1 MKDGVKRVAVNGTE
15 LGYSI
20 LGAGQD
26 KPPLVFTHGYAMRST
41 GELYKEL
48 LELLAPRYTIHA
60 VDLRGHG
67 ASAGAIAGWS
77 FEALADD
84 LVAFSRALKL
94 DRPIF
99 TGHSF
104 GAVIGLLAEIRQPG
118 AFSSI
123 CLLSP
128 GPADHRRNPV
138 ETLDFLIEHG
148 HDRDKLRDPFGE
160 MFARPPGKKL
170 DLILDAVTLVDA
182 EVHRAQRQQDPHF
195 SIDDKLKD
203 VRVPTLLI
211 SGRRDSVVP
220 PAKNHDMGGKLQRSK
235 EVIFSA
241 EGHMMAI
248 ESASTAAREVFAFLD
263 PAGPMPSMRPS

>member
-1 MKDGVKRVAVNGTE
+1 MADGVKQITVNGSS

-20 LGAGQD
+20 FGARPD

-41 GELYKEL
+41 GGLYEKL
-48 LELLAPRYTIHA
+48 LELLARRYTVYA
-60 VDLRGHG
+60 LDLRGHG

-84 LVAFSRALKL
+84 LVAFSRALEL

-99 TGHSF
+99 VGHSF
-104 GAVIGLLAEIRQPG
+104 GAVIGLLAEVRHPG
-118 AFSSI
+118 ALSAI

-138 ETLDFLIEHG
+138 DTLDFLLDHG
-148 HDRDKLRDPFGE
+148 HDRGKLRDPFGE
-160 MFARPPGKKL
+160 MFARPPGRLL
-170 DLILDAVTLVDA
+170 DLTLDAVTLVDA
-182 EVHRAQRQQDPHF
+182 EVHRAQKEQDPHF

-203 VRVPTLLI
+203 VAAPTLLV
-211 SGRRDSVVP
+211 SGRRDNVVP
-220 PAKNHDMGGKLQRSK
+220 PAKHHDMAGKLQRSK

-241 EGHMMAI
+241 EGHMLPI
-248 ESASTAAREVFAFLD
+248 ESAAIAAREVLAFLD
-263 PAGPMPSMRPS
+263 SAAKDGMAG